1 MPSAEGD
8 PSDLWLR
15 AFMLFQQAEE
25 FVKGQKDLQAL
36 SKYRESQRLFDYI
49 ARTHPLWRPQMVN
62 HRRRAILDAVESV
75 QGRLQSSDPVAMKA
89 WEQQNRGTGTPEP
102 APAGPQVS
110 PQIALQPREGIALEV
125 PAPSAPITANPAPI
139 PSLQGG
145 AISDL
150 SSEFQKQQAQIDLLT
165 GANQRLE
172 QTLRQQ
178 KDQASGLQGQL
189 AQTREAEQR
198 LQAQLARTVEELKQ
212 ARATGGGQVAKLE
225 SQLSVAVEELKKWRR
240 ELSQD
245 LGVPPFII
253 FNDATLYALAAA
265 LPVNKEEFM
274 AVKGTGES
282 RWERFGP
289 KITQV
294 CIMAR
299 AAGHQP
305 AIGSLVRRGGRRGA
319 R

>member
-1 MPSAEGD
+1 
-8 PSDLWLR
+8 
-15 AFMLFQQAEE
+15 
-25 FVKGQKDLQAL
+25 VK
-36 SKYRESQRLFDYI
+36 
-49 ARTHPLWRPQMVN
+49 
-62 HRRRAILDAVESV
+62 AVGLPEHYSV
-75 QGRLQSSDPVAMKA
+75 L
-89 WEQQNRGTGTPEP
+89 
-102 APAGPQVS
+102 
-110 PQIALQPREGIALEV
+110 
-125 PAPSAPITANPAPI
+125 
-139 PSLQGG
+139 
-145 AISDL
+145 
-150 SSEFQKQQAQIDLLT
+150 
-165 GANQRLE
+165 
-172 QTLRQQ
+172 
-178 KDQASGLQGQL
+178 
-189 AQTREAEQR
+189 
-198 LQAQLARTVEELKQ
+198 
-212 ARATGGGQVAKLE
+212 
-225 SQLSVAVEELKKWRR
+225 AVEELKKWRR